1 MSQTPLFAR
10 PTYADALAAWKSL
23 LTSRLLPAD
32 LHWVFDENLCF
43 EEDRARPG
51 HFTLAFQ
58 TRFTPLPPSA
68 DEIAYEHFT
77 EFDFPIVFY
86 RLGTAAG
93 KSVCV
98 LLADEWFR
106 NKSEAEGFIR
116 RDEWL
121 IAFRPGGP
129 ETIEEVT
136 DPARWERRVLRNRPL
151 HDLDFCMTLRAVHE
165 TLAHGRVLSTYEHY
179 ALKFLH
185 AWRRFLKPPR

>member
-1 MSQTPLFAR
+1 MPQTPPLVR

-23 LTSRLLPAD
+23 LAARLLPAD
-32 LHWVFDENLCF
+32 LLWVFDENLCF
-43 EEDRARPG
+43 EEDPAHPG
-51 HFTLAFQ
+51 QFTLAFQ
-58 TRFTPLPPSA
+58 TRFSPLPPGA

-98 LLADEWFR
+98 MLADDWFR
-106 NKSEAEGFIR
+106 NKGEPEGFVR
-116 RDEWL
+116 RDEWQ
-121 IAFRPGGP
+121 IAFRPGTA
-129 ETIEEVT
+129 EAIEEVT
-136 DPARWERRVLRNRPL
+136 DPARWERRILRNRPL

-185 AWRRFLKPPR
+185 AWRRFLK